1 MLQIEVFPE
10 LTHWLRTRSHLVRVF
25 RVNRWSHDQ
34 WTKSIKSLK
43 PLLIANLRMA
53 RKHYKWMNKSLFFQ
67 WTCTRSLICI
77 LDVLQIKVKAQT
89 IALGSRLFINMAGV
103 DNWRTCLNELKIF
116 KQLRE
121 NNCTDSIQKRKLHSK
136 SLVQVLD
143 SDVYVWDG
151 YAAQLLNYNLK
162 NFSDSPDKKS
172 RSQVVYIYIQW

>member
-1 MLQIEVFPE
+1 
-10 LTHWLRTRSHLVRVF
+10 
-25 RVNRWSHDQ
+25 
-34 WTKSIKSLK
+34 
-43 PLLIANLRMA
+43 
-53 RKHYKWMNKSLFFQ
+53 
-67 WTCTRSLICI
+67 
-77 LDVLQIKVKAQT
+77 
-89 IALGSRLFINMAGV
+89 MAGV

-151 YAAQLLNYNLK
+151 YVAQLLNYNLK

-172 RSQVVYIYIQW
+172 RSQVVYIYIQ

>member
-1 MLQIEVFPE
+1 MFC
-10 LTHWLRTRSHLVRVF
+10 
-25 RVNRWSHDQ
+25 
-34 WTKSIKSLK
+34 KSKW
-43 PLLIANLRMA
+43 
-53 RKHYKWMNKSLFFQ
+53 KHRL
-67 WTCTRSLICI
+67 
-77 LDVLQIKVKAQT
+77 
-89 IALGSRLFINMAGV
+89 ALGSRLFINMAGV